1 MKKDD
6 VLFLGVDASEKGC
19 EAIANGKMDFTV
31 YQPMS
36 SQIEA
41 AVKAA
46 GNMAMG
52 KGIEGID
59 GAQAD
64 GKYFLLPFEKV
75 DASNVGQYQ

>member
-1 MKKDD
+1 MP
-6 VLFLGVDASEKGC
+6 VLPHERNPDSC
-19 EAIANGKMDFTV
+19 QAI
-31 YQPMS
+31 PESS

-64 GKYFLLPFEKV
+64 GKYILLPFE
-75 DASNVGQYQ
+75 NLYPCL